1 MPFPGE
7 PTGREAGKEE
17 KSYAQ
22 YGAGWNLFLAETA
35 MNSNKK
41 NLPPTH
47 RKQWLQ
53 KTLGDGKFFLWFG
66 FKKPHYFHLS
76 SVLPFLCPS
85 QEKWFQNP
93 SPWRSLRML
102 FLIQPRLMS
111 LFWVSNQRFLAQKGK
126 SGASSY
132 QGVV

>member
-41 NLPPTH
+41 KSTSNP
-47 RKQWLQ
+47 Q
-53 KTLGDGKFFLWFG
+53 KAVVT
-66 FKKPHYFHLS
+66 
-76 SVLPFLCPS
+76 
-85 QEKWFQNP
+85 ENP
-93 SPWRSLRML
+93 
-102 FLIQPRLMS
+102 
-111 LFWVSNQRFLAQKGK
+111 G
-126 SGASSY
+126 
-132 QGVV
+132 